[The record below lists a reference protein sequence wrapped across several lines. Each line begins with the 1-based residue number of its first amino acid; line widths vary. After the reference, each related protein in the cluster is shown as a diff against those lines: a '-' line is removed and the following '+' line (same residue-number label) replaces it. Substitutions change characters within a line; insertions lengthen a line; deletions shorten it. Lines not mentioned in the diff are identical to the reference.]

1 MRKMK
6 FRASTIVFC
15 LMLSSLVKA
24 QSVVP
29 GSLTFSAG
37 YGFPSV
43 AKTAFNLIEGD
54 NINSSFYGPFFGK
67 AEFALNE
74 TVGFGVNFAYASGSA
89 TYMTQDNEIDTLF
102 YNSGVNY
109 KAFSIL
115 ARFNFHFGNSD
126 RFDPY
131 AGIGLGYRNNNYSYT
146 GGDPDSQPT
155 DINGF
160 FHMGAD
166 LTIGA
171 RMYLTNNI
179 GIYAE
184 VGVAKTPIQV
194 GLVVKL

>member
-1 MRKMK
+1 MKKMK
-6 FRASTIVFC
+6 LMVAAIACFI
-15 LMLSSLVKA
+15 MLSNFAKA
-24 QSVVP
+24 QDFTP

-37 YGFPSV
+37 YGFPSI
-43 AKTAFNLIEGD
+43 AKTTFKLVEGD
-54 NINSSFYGPFFGK
+54 NINSSFYGPFYGK

-89 TYMTQDNEIDTLF
+89 TYLTQDNEIDTLF

-146 GGDPDSQPT
+146 GGDPDSQPS

-171 RMYLTNNI
+171 RMYLTENI
-179 GIYAE
+179 GIYGE

-194 GLVVKL
+194 GLVIKL